1 MKKQKCHIMEFCDK
15 ILERIAKKDPSQDI
29 LVIVGDYILEKK
41 KNEVANCDD
50 CIEIFLLNFLQF
62 ALKML
67 DPLHK
72 AVSVDGL
79 IGWDAFLELDL

>member
-1 MKKQKCHIMEFCDK
+1 M
-15 ILERIAKKDPSQDI
+15 
-29 LVIVGDYILEKK
+29 EKK